1 MAARQRFNLRH
12 TEGMGDLPSDLAK
25 LNQDRVEFLRTELKT
40 CFTFIEMAR
49 THYQLREPAEAD
61 NDVAAAEKGYS
72 TLHHFLSDPKHAGH
86 LATEVQQEIKT
97 GMERIRK
104 TLDGLESE
112 RTSG

>member
-1 MAARQRFNLRH
+1 
-12 TEGMGDLPSDLAK
+12 MGELPSDLAN

-40 CFTFIEMAR
+40 CFTFTEMAR
-49 THYQLREPAEAD
+49 THYQLRELAEAD

-72 TLHHFLSDPKHAGH
+72 TLLRFLSDPKHIEH
-86 LATEVQQEIKT
+86 LATEVLQELKA
-97 GMERIRK
+97 GLERLRK